1 MSTMQVYLPWD
12 TISFEVEIEHNFHL
26 GDAWAVFR
34 RRPQEGEANRPFP
47 LTLNARQ
54 IKEVERIGETQIVS
68 SVLFQVTVLER
79 SNSIPGE
86 YDLETIRGLEVDASE
101 GAEGLDLGSPPD
113 EVSFRIAAFPA
124 SPSCRVRRT
133 SLGRKNPGSRYLR
146 D

>member
-1 MSTMQVYLPWD
+1 MPIYLPWD

-34 RRPQEGEANRPFP
+34 RRPQEGEGNRPFVLP
-47 LTLNARQ
+47 LNARQ
-54 IKEVERIGETQIVS
+54 IKEVERIGDTQIVS
-68 SVLFQVTVLER
+68 TVHFQVTVVER
-79 SNSIPGE
+79 NSIPGE

-101 GAEGLDLGSPPD
+101 GTEGLDLGSPPD
-113 EVSFRIAAFPA
+113 VVSFRIAAFPT